1 MNINLIKKLSQNK
14 IFPIIR
20 NSDPQKAADT
30 AKAIIDGG
38 VDIIEIA
45 VENPRVFNAI
55 SALAN
60 DAIICAGGIITTIQ
74 AQTAIDC
81 GAKIISSPIFQT
93 NLVKI
98 SKGRQLPF
106 IAGTST
112 ANEAYEAWKARI
124 PLVKVYPVTALG
136 GVEYIENL
144 LRPMPFLNIIP
155 QGDVKLEE
163 VQQYVK
169 AGAIAVGIGRH
180 LTNGTSSYS
189 EITLR
194 TKKLLESLK

>member
-1 MNINLIKKLSQNK
+1 MNINLINKLSQNK
-14 IFPIIR
+14 VIPIIR
-20 NSDPQKAADT
+20 NQSPNEVINIANAL
-30 AKAIIDGG
+30 IEGG
-38 VDIIEIA
+38 LDIIEITT
-45 VENPRVFNAI
+45 ENPNIFNAI
-55 SALAN
+55 EALSK
-60 DAIICAGGIITTIQ
+60 DAIICAGGIITSLQ

-98 SKGRQLPF
+98 SKDRQLPL

-112 ANEAYEAWKARI
+112 ANEAYAAWKARI
-124 PLVKVYPVTALG
+124 PLVKIYPVTALG

-144 LRPMPFLNIIP
+144 LRPMPFLNVIP

-163 VQQYVK
+163 VNKYIK

-180 LTNGTSSYS
+180 LTLADSYS
-189 EITLR
+189 EITKRAQSLR
-194 TKKLLESLK
+194 ESLK